1 VHARSRALPLGR
13 SLVFPLLIAASAA
26 AADAPPSFT
35 PRFLGD
41 GSVVAVNNVS
51 TVVGVRTN
59 ATTGAQTPL
68 VSEAGGAWTTLPSPA
83 GASSAFPTD
92 INDSGMIVGV
102 AALPSGRRAVR
113 WKESGGG
120 GYAVDLLPLLPGE
133 LASYATGI
141 NNLDQIVGARAGIL
155 GTPFGFGW
163 LYSDLG
169 GLVDLNAQYGWF
181 ATPDDI
187 NDRGVILAGTQTFEL
202 STQTVSNVGLTGPT
216 NYNAVQGVAINNA
229 GQIAGQATLRSTSL
243 NIVSAYR
250 YTPGAGWLFVG
261 GSSRY
266 TIASDINAGGDM
278 TYSEQ
283 GPGIRL
289 EGLGTYALGDLLDPA
304 ARAEGW
310 ILTGLAPKINDAR
323 IIATAARN
331 TLTGQSGSV
340 LLTPAGATAPP
351 AAPTGLTAVP
361 HPATRSEPYVSINLS
376 WLGGDPATR
385 TYELQRR
392 LAGLGAWTPVPLVP
406 PGMST
411 FHQDTTVAVAT
422 AYDYRVRAV
431 GVAGPGP
438 WSAIATATSP
448 SQPLDM
454 TAPVVRLA
462 TPAHGATV
470 SGTVTVS
477 ATATDDVGVDT
488 LQLSYWDQFRG
499 TDVVLGS
506 VSGQGSI
513 SAPWNTSTLTPATYT
528 VTATATDAIGNVGRQ
543 SVSVMVMASGIVMR
557 VTSLD
562 LSASLRRGRVT
573 ATGTVTVRTAGG
585 AAVPYAV
592 VAVRWTRPDG
602 STRAATAPTDSGGRA
617 LVSTGGS
624 RGTYVLT
631 ITGVTRSGY
640 SFDAAGSVLSRSIS
654 Y

>member
-1 VHARSRALPLGR
+1 MRDRMTTWPFLRALLLLL
-13 SLVFPLLIAASAA
+13 LVPTPTP

-41 GSVVAVNNVS
+41 GSVVAVNNVN

-68 VSEAGGAWTTLPSPA
+68 VSENGGAWTTLPSPA
-83 GASSAFPTD
+83 GTSSAFPTD
-92 INDSGMIVGV
+92 VNDSGMIVGV
-102 AALPSGRRAVR
+102 ATLPSGRRAIR
-113 WKESGGG
+113 WKASGG
-120 GYAVDLLPLLPGE
+120 GYAVDVLPLLPGE
-133 LASYATGI
+133 LASYATGV

-155 GTPFGFGW
+155 GTPYGFGW
-163 LYSDLG
+163 LYSDAG

-187 NDRGVILAGTQTFEL
+187 NDRGVILAGTQTFDL
-202 STQTVSNVGLTGPT
+202 STRTVSNVGLTGPT
-216 NYNAVQGVAINNA
+216 NYNAVLGVAINNA
-229 GQIAGQATLRSTSL
+229 GQIAGQATLRSSSL

-266 TIASDINAGGDM
+266 TMASDINAGGDM

-323 IIATAARN
+323 VIATAARN

-361 HPATRSEPYVSINLS
+361 HPATRYEPYVSINLS

-385 TYELQRR
+385 TYELQRS
-392 LAGLGAWTPVPLVP
+392 LAGRGVWAPVPLVP
-406 PGMST
+406 PAMST

-438 WSAIATATSP
+438 WSALATATSP
-448 SQPLDM
+448 SQPLD
-454 TAPVVRLA
+454 TTPPVVRLV
-462 TPAHGATV
+462 TPAPGATV

-477 ATATDDVGVDT
+477 ATATDDVGVDS
-488 LQLSYWDQFRG
+488 LQLSYWDQFLGR
-499 TDVVLGS
+499 DVVLGS

-513 SAPWNTSTLTPATYT
+513 SAPWNTSTLTPAIYT
-528 VTATATDAIGNVGRQ
+528 VTATATDALGNVGRQ
-543 SVSVMVMASGIVMR
+543 SASVTVTASGIAMR
-557 VTSLD
+557 VTSLT
-562 LSASLRRGRVT
+562 LAASLRRGLVI
-573 ATGTVTVRTAGG
+573 ATGTATVRTSAG

-592 VAVRWTRPDG
+592 VAVRWTRPGG
-602 STRAATAPTDSGGRA
+602 STRTATARTDGSGRA
-617 LVSTGGS
+617 IVSTSGS
-624 RGTYVLT
+624 RGTYTLT
-631 ITGVTRSGY
+631 VTSVTRNGY
-640 SFDAAGSVLSRSIS
+640 SFDAAGSVLSGSVT